1 MPNPAE
7 LLVKVDVRRL
17 HANLRLSWGRP
28 LRDSELRDFLV
39 QAGFRPVRDGWIAV
53 ERSLMALDPSEVISS
68 VPLESAGRPYMA
80 DA

>member
-1 MPNPAE
+1 MPSPAE

-28 LRDSELRDFLV
+28 LRDSEVGEFLA
-39 QAGFRPVRDGWIAV
+39 QAGFRRVADGWIAL
-53 ERSLMALDPSEVISS
+53 ERCLMALDPSEVISS
-68 VPLESAGRPYMA
+68 EPVDRGYTF